1 MKLEILNPH
10 TLKIIIAARKRDS
23 IRAISKRIGLSYGWT
38 YNWVL
43 ELEKAG
49 VFERAGKRVF
59 LNEKSRFYMQVLE
72 FMKTAFRRDV
82 GFHYSVL
89 DLFGIKYCFTG
100 IDAVFVWTDGGYNIS
115 RYRGYYPIFI
125 KVKKSDKDAYE
136 FYIRKLGLKG
146 KIFYKPSFLEDFP
159 ISLHKGTPVDSLEET
174 IRFMKKYIYNFQ
186 PALEMIQEM
195 YRKKL
200 GVKYREVVANV

>member
-10 TLKIIIAARKRDS
+10 TMKIITAARRVDS

-49 VFERAGKRVF
+49 VFAKSSKKVF
-59 LNEKSRFYMQVLE
+59 LNEKNRFYRRVLG
-72 FMKTAFRRDV
+72 FIKSAFREDV

-89 DLFGIKYCFTG
+89 GLFGIKYCFTG
-100 IDAVFVWTDGGYNIS
+100 IDSVFVWTDSGYNIS

-125 KVKKSDKDAYE
+125 KVKKSDRASYE
-136 FYIRKLGLKG
+136 FYIKKLGLTG
-146 KIFYKPSFLEDFP
+146 KIFYRPSFLQDFAV
-159 ISLHKGTPVDSLEET
+159 SFHKGTPVDPLEET
-174 IRFMKKYIYNFQ
+174 IRFMQKYIYNFQ

-195 YRKKL
+195 YGKEL
-200 GVKYREVVANV
+200 GARYKEA